1 MTFTVVARDMETGLL
16 GVAQATNPLSVGARC
31 PFIRANVGAVS
42 SQAYTDPGLG
52 PLAIE
57 LLTLGHAPKKVL
69 AEIEGSDDGWAWRQV
84 GIVDRHG
91 RAAVHTGTE
100 CKVHSAAITGEGYL
114 VMGNLLTTDQVVPAM
129 DKAWHDSAGE
139 LFEERLMRVVT
150 AGRDAGGDAGGH
162 RSSCLIVY
170 DTEAYGRTDLRV
182 DFAPKRAG
190 SPDAVD
196 MLREAF
202 DHYKPMIPYY
212 KVRPHR
218 PWMPGWMDWLKT
230 QGIEFKD

>member
-91 RAAVHTGTE
+91 RAAVGTDLP
-100 CKVHSAAITGEGYL
+100 HHLIGRQRIGL
-114 VMGNLLTTDQVVPAM
+114 VI
-129 DKAWHDSAGE
+129 H
-139 LFEERLMRVVT
+139 RHRVT
-150 AGRDAGGDAGGH
+150 ALRRQQAGGRAYASPTTGDQQNSGHAQTFQQTGGDWANLAGGH
-162 RSSCLIVY
+162 VPCKRQIRSNPE
-170 DTEAYGRTDLRV
+170 TA
-182 DFAPKRAG
+182 
-190 SPDAVD
+190 
-196 MLREAF
+196 
-202 DHYKPMIPYY
+202 
-212 KVRPHR
+212 
-218 PWMPGWMDWLKT
+218 
-230 QGIEFKD
+230 